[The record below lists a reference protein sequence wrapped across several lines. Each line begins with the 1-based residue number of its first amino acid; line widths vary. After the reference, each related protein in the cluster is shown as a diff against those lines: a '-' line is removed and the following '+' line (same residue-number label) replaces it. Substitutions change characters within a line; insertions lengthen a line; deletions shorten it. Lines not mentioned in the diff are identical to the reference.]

1 MIRRKLLQEE
11 ITMHFEIDE
20 LIQDLGGAA
29 YVARRLNICRTI
41 PYGWIRRDFI
51 SSTYLSQIKTVWP
64 RLDLNKYFKTELMN
78 GELKRSPRA
87 SGSRVGSDPD
97 PVRNKAT
104 SS

>member
-1 MIRRKLLQEE
+1 
-11 ITMHFEIDE
+11 MHFEIDE

-78 GELKRSPRA
+78 VGKSKRGPRT
-87 SGSRVGSDPD
+87 SGSRVGGNPD
-97 PVRNKAT
+97 LTRDEET